1 MSGPLANGE
10 RKWQSDRPVPGVHP
24 KISLWSR
31 GLRPKRSFG
40 QNFLADDHLAGR
52 IAELAVPTPAG
63 TAIEIGAGL
72 GALTRPLLER
82 AQCVIAVERDRD
94 MCRALREDLGR
105 QLLSE
110 RLVLLEADAK
120 TIGVPELVAGRPAP
134 HVLTGNLPYQISG
147 PILRL
152 AVAAAD
158 SVARVVFLVQLEVAE
173 RIVALPATEEYGALS
188 VFVQARF
195 EARRLLLVRR
205 GAFYPQPSVDSAVIG
220 LAPRAVPLA
229 GETRAFRELVT
240 AAFAQRRKKLRNA
253 WHGVLGLDAD
263 ALTRAARDADI
274 DLDVRGETLSP
285 GQFAAME
292 REVSR

>member
-1 MSGPLANGE
+1 
-10 RKWQSDRPVPGVHP
+10 
-24 KISLWSR
+24 
-31 GLRPKRSFG
+31 
-40 QNFLADDHLAGR
+40 LADEHLAAR

-72 GALTRPLLER
+72 GALTRPLLDR
-82 AQCVIAVERDRD
+82 ARCVIAIERDRD
-94 MCRALREDLGR
+94 MCRFLREDLE
-105 QLLSE
+105 QHLLSG
-110 RLVLLEADAK
+110 RLALLEADAK
-120 TIGVPELVAGRPAP
+120 AIGLSELVAGRPAP

-152 AVAAAD
+152 ATAAAG

-173 RIVALPATEEYGALS
+173 RVIALPATEEYGALS
-188 VFVQARF
+188 VFLQARF
-195 EARRLLLVRR
+195 EARRVLLVRR
-205 GAFYPQPSVDSAVIG
+205 GAFYPQPSVDSAVIS
-220 LAPRAVPLA
+220 LAPRATPLA
-229 GETRAFRELVT
+229 GETQAFRELVV

-263 ALTRAARDADI
+263 ALARAAREADI

-285 GQFAAME
+285 GQFASME

>member
-1 MSGPLANGE
+1 MLLS
-10 RKWQSDRPVPGVHP
+10 H
-24 KISLWSR
+24 

-40 QNFLADDHLAGR
+40 QNFLADDHLAAR

-72 GALTRPLLER
+72 GAFTRPLLER
-82 AQCVIAVERDRD
+82 AQCVIAIERDRD
-94 MCRALREDLGR
+94 MCRVLRNDLEQ
-105 QLLSE
+105 QLLSR

-120 TIGVPELVAGRPAP
+120 SISVSELAAGRPAP

-158 SVARVVFLVQLEVAE
+158 AVVRVVFLVQLEVAE
-173 RIVALPATEEYGALS
+173 RVVALPATKEYGALS
-188 VFVQARF
+188 VFLQARF
-195 EARRLLLVRR
+195 EAHRLLRVRR
-205 GAFYPQPSVDSAVIG
+205 GAFFPQPSVDSAVIS
-220 LAPRAVPLA
+220 LEPRATPLA
-229 GETRAFRELVT
+229 RETRAFRELVT

-253 WHGVLGLDAD
+253 WQGLLGLDAD
-263 ALTRAARDADI
+263 ALAHAAREAGV
-274 DLDVRGETLSP
+274 DLDARGETLSP
-285 GQFAAME
+285 QQFAGME